1 MYVRVHDV
9 HLVHNVQQPH
19 LSHAPMYSVEITN
32 RADKEF
38 NKLGAEAQQRV
49 LEAMKAL
56 ARDPIPEGAK
66 QLSGNPM
73 PDEDDDVFFR
83 IRVGDYRV
91 IYTIEEERLLVLVV
105 RVRHR
110 RDAYR

>member
-1 MYVRVHDV
+1 
-9 HLVHNVQQPH
+9 
-19 LSHAPMYSVEITN
+19 MYSVEITN
-32 RADKEF
+32 RAHKEF
-38 NKLGAEAQQRV
+38 KKLGSDVQKRV
-49 LEAMKAL
+49 LAAMKAL
-56 ARDPIPEGAK
+56 GRDPIPDSAK

-73 PDEDDDVFFR
+73 PDEEAETFYR

-91 IYTIEEERLLVLVV
+91 IYTIEEARLLVLVV

>member
-1 MYVRVHDV
+1 
-9 HLVHNVQQPH
+9 
-19 LSHAPMYSVEITN
+19 MYSVEITN

-38 NKLGAEAQQRV
+38 KKLGSQAQQRV

-56 ARDPIPEGAK
+56 ARDPIPDNAK

-73 PDEDDDVFFR
+73 PAEDAEVFYR
-83 IRVGDYRV
+83 LRVGDYRV
-91 IYTIEEERLLVLVV
+91 IYTIEEKRLVVLVV